1 MILKENFAIYLILF
15 DLESRWDSAKKRIN
29 NYITKSKALASD
41 VVLIT
46 NKQLNESMDIRY
58 FLPERNVNN
67 AHFLQEILVDSQKV
81 YTIIFDVKYSLYFDI
96 LVSTFIQTIRDYN
109 AVVLRSNQGKLIPQ
123 VAIYNKSN
131 ILYIFD
137 SNLKHVGKKIDD
149 LLGIIPNVL
158 VINEFALNN
167 IVKKFSRRKEK

>member
-1 MILKENFAIYLILF
+1 MKENFAIYLILF
-15 DLESRWDSAKKRIN
+15 DLESRWISAKNKIN
-29 NYITKSKALASD
+29 TYITKSKALASD

-46 NKQLNESMDIRY
+46 NKQLDENVEIRY
-58 FLPERNVNN
+58 FLSEKNTNS
-67 AHFLQEILVDSQKV
+67 AHFLQEILVDSQRS
-81 YTIIFDVKYSLYFDI
+81 YTIIFDSKYFSYFDI

-123 VAIYNKSN
+123 VAIYDRSSM
-131 ILYIFD
+131 LHIFD
-137 SNLKHVGKKIDD
+137 SNLKHADKKIDD
-149 LLGIIPNVL
+149 LLGTIPNVL